1 MRPSGGLEK
10 AFSGVWDRRN
20 GGWWSNGDCRVG
32 AVGGDMAAGPDV
44 VGLPNMDDPDGR
56 DKSDDPLSRAG
67 RSGSAPSMAEMDML
81 LPGR

>member
-1 MRPSGGLEK
+1 
-10 AFSGVWDRRN
+10 
-20 GGWWSNGDCRVG
+20 
-32 AVGGDMAAGPDV
+32 MAAGPDV
-44 VGLPNMDDPDGR
+44 DGLPNMYDPDGR

>member
-1 MRPSGGLEK
+1 
-10 AFSGVWDRRN
+10 
-20 GGWWSNGDCRVG
+20 
-32 AVGGDMAAGPDV
+32 MAAGPDV

-81 LPGR
+81 LPGRWDPGPSRERRDDAGALADCERDP